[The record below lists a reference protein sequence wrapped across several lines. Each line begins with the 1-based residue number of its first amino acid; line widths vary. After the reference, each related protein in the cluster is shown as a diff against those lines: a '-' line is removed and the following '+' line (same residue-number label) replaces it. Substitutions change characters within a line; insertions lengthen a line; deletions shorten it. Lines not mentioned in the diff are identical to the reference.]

1 MTGVI
6 DRFEEQ
12 FAVIEKEDGSMMNL
26 PRERLP
32 RGAKEGDVVLLGETI
47 TIDYEETKRRK
58 KEIEELTKEL
68 WQ

>member
-12 FAVIEKEDGSMMNL
+12 LAVIEKEDGSMMNL